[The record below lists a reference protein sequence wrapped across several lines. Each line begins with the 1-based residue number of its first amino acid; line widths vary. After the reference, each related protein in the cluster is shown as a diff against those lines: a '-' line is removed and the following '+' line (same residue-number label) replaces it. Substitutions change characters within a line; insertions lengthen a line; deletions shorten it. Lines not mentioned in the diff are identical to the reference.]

1 MINHIVMW
9 KLSTTEPQEKQAIGT
24 TIKEKLEKLPDS
36 ISEIVELHV
45 GINIDNPAANF
56 DVILSVKFANMDDLD
71 TYQKH
76 PDHQAVGKYVK
87 SVVSER
93 ACVDYEIK

>member
-9 KLSTTEPQEKQAIGT
+9 KLSTTDSQEKQAIGK

-36 ISEIVELHV
+36 ISEIIELHV
-45 GINIDNPAANF
+45 GINIENPSANF
-56 DVILSVKFANMDDLD
+56 DVILSSKFATMDDLD

-76 PDHQAVGKYVK
+76 PDHQAVAQYVK
-87 SVVSER
+87 SVVTER
-93 ACVDYEIK
+93 ACVDYEVK

>member
-9 KLSTTEPQEKQAIGT
+9 KLSTTDSQEKQAISN

-36 ISEIVELHV
+36 ISEIIDLHV

-56 DVILSVKFANMDDLD
+56 DVILSAKFANMDDLD
-71 TYQKH
+71 IYQKH

-87 SVVSER
+87 SVVTER
-93 ACVDYEIK
+93 ACVDYEV

>member
-9 KLSTTEPQEKQAIGT
+9 KLSSTDSQEKQTIGN

-36 ISEIVELHV
+36 ISEIIELHV
-45 GINIDNPAANF
+45 GINIENPAANF
-56 DVILSVKFANMDDLD
+56 DVILSSKFANMDDLD

-76 PDHQAVGKYVK
+76 PDHQAVAGYVK
-87 SVVSER
+87 TVVTER
-93 ACVDYEIK
+93 ACVDYEV

>member
-9 KLSTTEPQEKQAIGT
+9 KLSSTDSQEKQAVGK

-36 ISEIVELHV
+36 ISEIIELHV
-45 GINIDNPAANF
+45 GINIENPAANF
-56 DVILSVKFANMDDLD
+56 DVILSAKFATMDDLA